1 MGVYNSPEMFQ
12 DKMNEMFR
20 RIEFIREYID
30 ELLIIT
36 KGDWSDRLNILEL
49 VLKKLRPNRLK
60 RNI

>member
-1 MGVYNSPEMFQ
+1 MVVYNSPEMFQ

-20 RIEFIREYID
+20 RIEIIREYIY
-30 ELLIIT
+30 ELLIMT

-49 VLKKLRPNRLK
+49 VLKKLIPNRLK